1 MSVIEALMI
10 LFAKEIASGDRVA
23 SAIHKLTG
31 GQLAD
36 PKNYE
41 AAFLSWVQHV
51 CSALR
56 RRIEQDIEYGGGHDE
71 NGQRL
76 QAPDIPP
83 LRDFKD
89 LCDGVSLAYLVS
101 FYCPNIVPWTSVR
114 VKYLPTVEV
123 NICFDFYFL
132 FKIIFYGS

>member
-1 MSVIEALMI
+1 MSVIEALMV

-23 SAIHKLTG
+23 SAISKLTG
-31 GQLAD
+31 GNLSD

-41 AAFLSWVQHV
+41 GAFLHWVQHV

-56 RRIEQDIEYGGGHDE
+56 KRIDQDLEYGGHDE

-76 QAPDIPP
+76 QPPDIPA

-89 LCDGVSLAYLVS
+89 LCDGVCLAFLVS

-123 NICFDFYFL
+123 SSTL
-132 FKIIFYGS
+132 